1 MITVRDEP
9 RTVNP
14 SFVFNRLFYL
24 IESSD
29 SLEGRFLLLT
39 LPCHAMKV
47 LRRWR
52 ISARDAKS
60 RPVPSPDLI
69 NWLETGGE
77 KTPLFAPRNSESVR
91 QSSSNISPNISG
103 LSEATTVLSPV
114 PPWYFGFKQGISI
127 VCLIDWGGI
136 VLLT

>member
-1 MITVRDEP
+1 MQQIEYVRIYEMWL
-9 RTVNP
+9 RCVTNLERLIRL
-14 SFVFNRLFYL
+14 FNRLFYL

-103 LSEATTVLSPV
+103 LSEATTILSPF
-114 PPWYFGFKQGISI
+114 PHDISDSSR
-127 VCLIDWGGI
+127 VSR
-136 VLLT
+136 